1 MFLRIRLAVRM
12 IALNW
17 VAMTAFRAGHVSGCI
32 WGGTCTSEM
41 NVEEVGEEGS
51 GAGVDESLRED
62 AFV

>member
-1 MFLRIRLAVRM
+1 
-12 IALNW
+12 
-17 VAMTAFRAGHVSGCI
+17 MTAFRAGHVSGCI